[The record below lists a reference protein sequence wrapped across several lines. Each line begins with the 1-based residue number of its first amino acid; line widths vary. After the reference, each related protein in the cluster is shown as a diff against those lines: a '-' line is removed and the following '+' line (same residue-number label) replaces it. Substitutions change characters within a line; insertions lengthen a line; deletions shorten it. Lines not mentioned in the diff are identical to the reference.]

1 MRTTHRSIFLL
12 ENGTGIEIWR
22 TGRKLTFL
30 SSLGFGVSVW
40 QIFWLDNIVDVGKLV
55 SSSVV
60 FFVELGVVF
69 ADVDG
74 FFDSSFPVIV
84 FAFNNFYVH
93 VFVLVGFGGD
103 MG

>member
-1 MRTTHRSIFLL
+1 MRTMHRSIFPL

-22 TGRKLTFL
+22 TGRNWAFL
-30 SSLGFGVSVW
+30 SFLEFGMSVW

-74 FFDSSFPVIV
+74 FFDSSFPVVV
-84 FAFNNFYVH
+84 FAFNDFYAH